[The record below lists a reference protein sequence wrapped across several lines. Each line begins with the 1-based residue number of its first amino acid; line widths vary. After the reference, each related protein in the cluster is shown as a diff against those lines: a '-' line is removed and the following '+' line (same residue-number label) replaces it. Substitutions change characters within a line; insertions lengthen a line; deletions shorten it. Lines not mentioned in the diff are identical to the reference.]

1 MAQRRKTPNVTLVR
15 NAILG
20 AIALIVFVI
29 LGYSILYTL
38 GVLDPNRGELYVTI
52 PDREIKSDPIEVIEF
67 FSYACP
73 NCKEL
78 HTLLAGWERSLPD
91 DVTLREVHVAHSL
104 QTTNLARTHVTLGQ
118 RNVVSQN
125 QRRIFEEV
133 EKRPQTFG
141 TLESTAEFFDGHGIE
156 KDQFERIAES
166 DRVQSLLDADAEFVR
181 ELGVIAV
188 PTFLVA
194 NKYVVRSRTT
204 QQETVRA
211 LKKVI
216 EMVRSGE
223 LPLAENAPDA
233 AEEANGDE
241 SEGPSAIPTGVPVDE
256 PEDSGATSTN
266 DPEVEADDEG
276 EN

>member
-1 MAQRRKTPNVTLVR
+1 MAQKRKTSNITFVR

-20 AIALIVFVI
+20 GIAFIVIVI
-29 LGYSILYTL
+29 LGYSILYAV
-38 GVLDPNRGELYVTI
+38 GVLDPNRGDLYFTF
-52 PDREIKSDPIEVIEF
+52 PDREIKNDPIEVVEF

-78 HTLLAGWERSLPD
+78 HGLLASWERSLPD

-104 QTTNLARTHVTLGQ
+104 QTTNLARIHVTLDQ
-118 RNVVSQN
+118 RNVVPQN
-125 QRRIFEEV
+125 QRRIFEEA
-133 EKRPQTFG
+133 EKRPQTFE

-156 KDQFERIAES
+156 KSQFERIAES
-166 DRVQSLLDADAEFVR
+166 DRVQSLLDTEAEFVR

-194 NKYVVRSRTT
+194 NKYLVRSGTT
-204 QQETVRA
+204 QQETVRV

-216 EMVRSGE
+216 GMVRSGE
-223 LPLAENAPDA
+223 LPAVEDAPDA

-241 SEGPSAIPTGVPVDE
+241 IEDPSANPAGDPGDE
-256 PEDSGATSTN
+256 PENSGATSPN
-266 DPEVEADDEG
+266 DPVDEAEAEE